1 MIITEV
7 SKVSV
12 IVAGVCCLDEIFLAA
27 ITDNLQEK
35 GNNWWVG

>member
-7 SKVSV
+7 SKVSA

-27 ITDNLQEK
+27 ITDNL
-35 GNNWWVG
+35 